1 MEEAYRHIGVFTAF
15 LPCSYSD
22 DCAGR
27 DFIFVDGAFELSAK
41 VEWFLHLRIVV
52 SLSRKLSPSRHKI
65 SRAVFLQ
72 DLDNPHH
79 FDRVRPHF

>member
-41 VEWFLHLRIVV
+41 VE
-52 SLSRKLSPSRHKI
+52 
-65 SRAVFLQ
+65 
-72 DLDNPHH
+72 
-79 FDRVRPHF
+79 